1 MFDKYRLMFCVPVFL
16 PSSVF
21 SSFREIEM
29 EASGAAGPAHGP
41 GAQLMDT
48 TSEGLLVLVIDT
60 NPAFWF
66 PKSAANGSLSDQGFQ
81 QLISSTLV
89 FVNAYLLLHRS
100 NRIVIIAA
108 HAGRSEM
115 LYPDPEQVDTSGSAE
130 QAAKVNARVMHK
142 LQKMSETPMDPAQ
155 PAGQTAIAASL
166 SRSLCCMYAHACV

>member
-1 MFDKYRLMFCVPVFL
+1 
-16 PSSVF
+16 
-21 SSFREIEM
+21 
-29 EASGAAGPAHGP
+29 
-41 GAQLMDT
+41 MDT

-66 PKSAANGSLSDQGFQ
+66 PKAAANGSLSDQGFQ

-130 QAAKVNARVMHK
+130 QAAKVNARVMSK

-166 SRSLCCMYAHACV
+166 SRSLCCTYARFYDCIAVCGLMHVLLQSSTAPSMSSRICVRAFW

>member
-1 MFDKYRLMFCVPVFL
+1 
-16 PSSVF
+16 
-21 SSFREIEM
+21 
-29 EASGAAGPAHGP
+29 
-41 GAQLMDT
+41 MDT

-60 NPAFWF
+60 NPAIWF

-130 QAAKVNARVMHK
+130 QAAKVNARVMNK
-142 LQKMSETPMDPAQ
+142 LQKMSETPIDPAS
-155 PAGQTAIAASL
+155 QTAIAASL
-166 SRSLCCMYAHACV
+166 SRSLCCTYARFYDYMAVSDTWSVLQSSTAPLTSSPICVRAYW